1 MKSAISNLNS
11 STDGMS
17 ISRAINASDA
27 ALYEIDL
34 SPGVLNAEPDTS
46 VTPLPATLPL
56 FAGGLGFVGYLAK
69 RRKKNATPALAAA

>member
-1 MKSAISNLNS
+1 
-11 STDGMS
+11 MS

-56 FAGGLGFVGYLAK
+56 FAGGLGFVGYLAN
-69 RRKKNATPALAAA
+69 RRKKNATPALATA